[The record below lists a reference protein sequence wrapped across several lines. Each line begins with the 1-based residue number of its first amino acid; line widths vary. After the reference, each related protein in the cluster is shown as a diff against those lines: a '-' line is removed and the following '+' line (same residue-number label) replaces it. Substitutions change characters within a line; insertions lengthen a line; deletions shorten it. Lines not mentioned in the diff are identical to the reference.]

1 MSSLFDNAQLQEIV
15 DELRAAPAETEVAEF
30 KEAFANPT
38 KIGEYVSALA
48 NSATLLEKDH
58 GFLVW
63 GVADGNHELVGT
75 TFDPSMKGKG
85 NEDLEPWLRRL
96 LDPEVHFEF
105 TELMHRGVRLVVLTV
120 AAASHQPVR
129 FQGEAY
135 VRSGSYV
142 KHLKSLPDHE
152 RRLWAVFDKKPFEY
166 AVARERLTDD
176 EVLRLLDYASYF
188 ELTGAHVPAS
198 RDAVLQALLDEKLIL
213 RAPGKGWRITNLGA
227 VLFANRFDVF
237 PTVARK
243 APRVIAYEGIDKST
257 PAREQEGMKGYAVGF
272 RGLISFLSERTPAR
286 ESFQDGVR
294 KLVPVLPE
302 KAVRELVANALI
314 HQDFSVRGT
323 GPVVEIYQDR
333 IEVTNPGRPL
343 MDPSRLID
351 AAPQSRNEALASL
364 MRRMGMC
371 EERGSG
377 WDQIAALVEETDLP
391 APLIET
397 DDGFMRV
404 ILFTHRSFAELTK
417 DERVRAVYF
426 HACLQYVRRR
436 RMTNASL
443 RERFRI
449 PETGKA
455 NVSRLIKDAVESG
468 YIAAFDPSVGAK
480 AMSYVP
486 FWARPATS
494 AA

>member
-1 MSSLFDNAQLQEIV
+1 MSTLFSLGQLRDVV
-15 DELRAAPAETEVAEF
+15 DELRAAPTETEVAEF
-30 KEAFANPT
+30 KEAFANPV

-48 NSATLLEKDH
+48 NSATLVEKDH

-63 GVADGNHELVGT
+63 GVNDVDHRVVGT
-75 TFDPSMKGKG
+75 TFDPAMKGKG

-96 LDPEVHFEF
+96 LDPEVFFEF
-105 TELMHRGVRLVVLTV
+105 TELEYETERIVVLTV

-135 VRSGSYV
+135 VRSRSYV

-152 RRLWAVFDKKPFEY
+152 RRLWAAFDRKPFEY
-166 AVARERLTDD
+166 AVARERLSDD

-188 ELTGAHVPAS
+188 DLMHAPVPDSSA
-198 RDAVLQALLDEKLIL
+198 AVLQALLDEKLVL
-213 RAPGKGWRITNLGA
+213 RAPGSGWRITNLGA
-227 VLFANRFDVF
+227 VLFASRLDLF

-243 APRVIAYEGIDKST
+243 APRVIVYEGIDKST
-257 PAREQEGMKGYAVGF
+257 PAREQEGLKGYASGF
-272 RGLISFLSERTPAR
+272 KGLINFLNERTPAR
-286 ESFQDGVR
+286 ESFEGGVR
-294 KLVPVLPE
+294 KVVPVLPD

-323 GPVVEIYQDR
+323 GPVVEVYQDR

-391 APLIET
+391 APLIEV

-443 RERFRI
+443 RQRFRI

-455 NVSRLIKDAVESG
+455 NVSRLIKDAIDTG

-486 FWARPATS
+486 FWARPADS
-494 AA
+494 AV